1 MAMLRR
7 RRALALAGSAAL
19 ATPAIAQTKQY
30 PGVTDTEILLGQTM
44 PYSGPASGYAPIGH
58 VEVAYTDFINDMGG
72 INGRKLKL
80 LSLDDGY
87 SPPKTLEQTRRLVEE
102 EGVAFIYQQLG
113 TPTAMATRRYLNQK
127 KVPQLFVASGATQ
140 FGDRESFPWTMGWQ
154 ISYQIE
160 GRVYARYIM
169 TEKPDAKIAVLYQN
183 DDSGKDFM
191 KGFKDGLGDKAGMI
205 VAAVSY
211 EPTDPTVDSQIVQLQ
226 GSGADALFAASIPKV
241 TAMAL
246 RKVRELNWNPLYIIA
261 SVGASVASGLA
272 PAGLDKAMGLVTGA
286 YLKDP
291 SDPQWADDPGF
302 KDWLA
307 FMKKYQ
313 PGGDL
318 SDGSNVYGYSVT
330 QTLAIMLRQC
340 GQDLSRENIVLQAS
354 NLDIELPML
363 FKGIRFHTTPTDY
376 YGMKKMRLQ
385 RFNGKAWVP
394 FGEPIGV

>member
-1 MAMLRR
+1 MTLLSRR
-7 RRALALAGSAAL
+7 QALVLAGSAAL
-19 ATPAIAQTKQY
+19 ATPAIAQTKQA
-30 PGVTDTEILLGQTM
+30 PGVTATEILLGQTM

-58 VEVAYTDFINDMGG
+58 VEVAYTDFINDQGG
-72 INGRKLKL
+72 INGRKIKL

-102 EGVAFIYQQLG
+102 ENVAFIYQQLG

-127 KVPQLFVASGATQ
+127 QVPQLFVASGATQ
-140 FGDRESFPWTMGWQ
+140 FGDRENFPWTMGWQ

-160 GRVYARYIM
+160 GRVYARYVVN
-169 TEKPDAKIAVLYQN
+169 EKPDAKIAILYQN

-191 KGFKDGLGDKAGMI
+191 KGFKDGLGDKASMI

-211 EPTDPTVDSQIVQLQ
+211 EPTDPTVDSQVVQLHS
-226 GSGADALFAASIPKV
+226 SGADALFAASIPKV

-246 RKVRELNWNPLYIIA
+246 RKVRDLTWDPLYIIA
-261 SVGASVASGLA
+261 SVGASVSSGLA
-272 PAGLDKAMGLVTGA
+272 PAGLDKATGLITGA

-313 PGGDL
+313 PNGDL

-330 QTLAIMLRQC
+330 QTLAITLKQC
-340 GQDLSRENIVLQAS
+340 GEDLSRENIIRQAA

-363 FKGIRFHTTPTDY
+363 HKGIRFHTTATDY

-385 RFNGKAWVP
+385 RFDGKAWVP